1 MGVVTPERRRTE
13 PPPPPPAPPQHEPPR
28 PRREVPW
35 GLITFALLVIAIFGG
50 VSWVRGILPDFD
62 NPFAETTV
70 DRSGPAV
77 LESIRDLNEYH
88 AATGDFQQIV
98 DLEKDTALPNELLGS
113 RTLFIAYGSVDAT
126 VDFSTIG
133 DGAVE
138 VSGDRLSATITLP
151 SPRLS
156 DVRIDPTRS
165 YTYDHDE
172 GVFNEIGDLFSS
184 DENSQQELYV
194 VAQERIMASAQQG
207 SGLIARA
214 QENTRA
220 MLVSMLTA
228 LGFETVVVNFE
239 AA

>member
-1 MGVVTPERRRTE
+1 MGVVTPERRPTE
-13 PPPPPPAPPQHEPPR
+13 PAPPAPPQYEPPR

-35 GLITFALLVIAIFGG
+35 GLITLGILVIAIFGG

-62 NPFAETTV
+62 NPFAETTI

-77 LESIRDLNEYH
+77 LKSIRDLHEYH
-88 AATGDFQQIV
+88 AATGNFQQIV
-98 DLEKDTALPNELLGS
+98 DLEKDTALPSGLLGS
-113 RTLFIAYGSVDAT
+113 RTLFIAYGTVDAS
-126 VDFSTIG
+126 VDFSQIG

-138 VSGDRLSATITLP
+138 VSDDRLSATITLP
-151 SPRLS
+151 PPTLS
-156 DVRIDPTRS
+156 DPRIDPTRS
-165 YTYDHDE
+165 YVYDQEE

-184 DENSQQELYV
+184 DENGQQELYV
-194 VAQERIMASAQQG
+194 VAEQRIMASAQQG

-228 LGFETVVVNFE
+228 LGFKTVVVEFE
-239 AA
+239 PG

>member
-1 MGVVTPERRRTE
+1 MGITTPERPRTE
-13 PPPPPPAPPQHEPPR
+13 PPPPAPPPQYEPPK

-35 GLITFALLVIAIFGG
+35 GLITLALLVIAIFGG

-77 LESIRDLNEYH
+77 LKSIQDLHEYH
-88 AATGDFQQIV
+88 AATGDFQQVV
-98 DLEKDTALPNELLGS
+98 DLEKDTALPSGLLGS
-113 RTLFIAYGSVDAT
+113 RTLFIAYGSIDAT

-138 VSGDRLSATITLP
+138 VSDNRLSATITLP
-151 SPRLS
+151 TPQLS
-156 DVRIDPTRS
+156 EARIDPTRS
-165 YTYDHDE
+165 YVYDHDE

-184 DENSQQELYV
+184 DENGQQELYV
-194 VAQERIMASAQQG
+194 IAEERITASAQQG
-207 SGLIARA
+207 SGLVARA

-220 MLVSMLTA
+220 MLTSMLTA

-239 AA
+239 GD